1 MLDRDMSKSDMENV
15 LNEKGEFIQI
25 DIINKFLD
33 SSSGLKRDTKKF
45 LFLRLAEIYERR
57 LMISE
62 AAKMYDNLGILVISY
77 FEKIKYFLKEAKLL
91 ISKGEFNRAE
101 EAMKKAITQA
111 SSVERENIYF
121 EVKHFYKEQAREH
134 EEKMRRAH
142 AVRIYEKLLE
152 MRLDSLERKEIKEKL
167 LGLYDKL
174 GEIRKYESLKKL
186 DSE

>member
-1 MLDRDMSKSDMENV
+1 MLDENMSKSELERELD
-15 LNEKGEFIQI
+15 EKGDFIQI

-33 SSSGLKRDTKKF
+33 RSSGLKRDTKKF

-57 LMISE
+57 LMIGE

-77 FEKIKYFLKEAKLL
+77 SEKIKYFLMETKLF

-101 EAMKKAITQA
+101 EAMKKAIAQA
-111 SSVERENIYF
+111 NSVDRENINF
-121 EVKHFYKEQAREH
+121 EVKHFYKEQAREY

-152 MRLDSLERKEIKEKL
+152 MGLDFQERKEIKEKL
-167 LGLYDKL
+167 LKLYDKL
-174 GEIRKYESLKKL
+174 GEIRKYESLKGLK
-186 DSE
+186 